1 MDAND
6 NLTPEEKE
14 WILSV
19 ADVIA
24 ASSKKI
30 DHIIQKL
37 SYSFSTVQD
46 FDVIKGLY
54 APLAG
59 CEDFSPDM
67 EKAFVVHI
75 NCSSFK
81 GPYHFTISYLR
92 GFGTHTRLREAL
104 SEETL
109 SRIIRIYSDVESQN
123 T

>member
-14 WILSV
+14 WILSI

-30 DHIIQKL
+30 DHIVQKL
-37 SYSFSTVQD
+37 SYSFSTVHD
-46 FDVIKGLY
+46 PDVIKGLY

-67 EKAFVVHI
+67 EKPLSFTSTVHL
-75 NCSSFK
+75 SK
-81 GPYHFTISYLR
+81 APTISPSPTCVDLEPIR
-92 GFGTHTRLREAL
+92 GSGKP
-104 SEETL
+104 
-109 SRIIRIYSDVESQN
+109 
-123 T
+123 

>member
-37 SYSFSTVQD
+37 SYSFSTVHD
-46 FDVIKGLY
+46 PDVIKGLY

-67 EKAFVVHI
+67 EKALVVHI